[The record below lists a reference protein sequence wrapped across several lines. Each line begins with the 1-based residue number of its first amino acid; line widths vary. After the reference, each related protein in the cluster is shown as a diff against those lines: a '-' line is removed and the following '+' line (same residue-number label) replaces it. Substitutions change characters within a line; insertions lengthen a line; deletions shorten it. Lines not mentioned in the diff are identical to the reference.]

1 MGNDHQIIQWAER
14 FLAGELSTEERG
26 MLEERLARD
35 PVFAAAFQDSLSL
48 LRSLEGAGRN
58 KRFRAMLKDI
68 HQEQD
73 TTQTPVPEK
82 SIPLRAHY
90 WRTAAV
96 AAGVALLTSLSAA
109 WMFTHHSKSDKKIYT
124 QISRDL
130 AEVKRSQE
138 EVKRSQKNIMDS
150 LNGNKSPV
158 ADANRSGTGFAL
170 TNNGYLVTS
179 YHVVSDA
186 DSLYIQTRKGRYY
199 KAFLKAFDQQAD
211 IAILG
216 IADDNFRFG
225 KGELPYSFAAGK
237 AVLGAR
243 VYTLGFPQD
252 EIVYSEGYI
261 SSRNG
266 FQGDSMQYR
275 LELPSDPGQSG
286 APVLD
291 ASGSVVGI
299 LTAKGAQT
307 EGTTYAVST
316 KPLLNFVRTLPKGLN
331 IQLPRSNKITGLSRE
346 QQLEKLQDYTCM
358 VLVYK
363 K

>member
-1 MGNDHQIIQWAER
+1 MGNDHQIMQWAER
-14 FLAGELSTEERG
+14 YLAGELSTEDRSMVED
-26 MLEERLARD
+26 RLAQD
-35 PVFAAAFQDSLSL
+35 AVFAAAFQDALSL
-48 LRSLEGAGRN
+48 LQSLEGAGRD
-58 KRFRAMLKDI
+58 KRFRALLKDI
-68 HQEQD
+68 HHEQA
-73 TTQTPVPEK
+73 TAPASTPSK
-82 SIPLRAHY
+82 TIPLRTHY

-96 AAGVALLTSLSAA
+96 AAGVALLTSLSAG
-109 WMFTHHSKSDKKIYT
+109 WMLTHRSKTDKKIYT

-130 AEVKRSQE
+130 AEVRRSQE
-138 EVKRSQKNIMDS
+138 EVKRSQKTIMDS
-150 LNGNKSPV
+150 LNGSKSPA

-211 IAILG
+211 IAILE
-216 IADDNFRFG
+216 IADNNFRFG
-225 KGELPYSFAAGK
+225 KGELPYAFAGTK

-291 ASGSVVGI
+291 ASGNIVGI